1 MKVVLVDASVQAANV
16 AERILANAGH
26 SVSVVT
32 DVDRALSSIQE
43 APPDLLVVEPKLA
56 KTSGLELVKQVRK
69 INHTGY
75 VYILTLATDGAP
87 AAVAAAYAAGSDD
100 FMRKPVTREE
110 LLGRA
115 AGAERLQAIVKAA
128 ITRATHLDN
137 EVGNA
142 IERLEAWK
150 HVDEITCQELAA
162 MLNAEFQ
169 RHVWHR
175 PSNDAFGAT
184 IRLTLPSE
192 RLDVRFSIIADIATY
207 SVLGNLV
214 LGVEPSAV
222 ERDDLIKEMVNT
234 AAGAFKRNLL
244 QANVDL
250 TIGLPEP
257 TTAEIA
263 QQIPDGTAVQR
274 SVLVGEGA
282 TLHAIVTVGPQPNE
296 LVPANRLR
304 EGMVVVRAVTNESG
318 ALLIPAGT
326 RVTSSTADRVAKQ
339 LGEQLIAV
347 TLV

>member
-1 MKVVLVDASVQAANV
+1 MSQDGYANT
-16 AERILANAGH
+16 I
-26 SVSVVT
+26 
-32 DVDRALSSIQE
+32 
-43 APPDLLVVEPKLA
+43 
-56 KTSGLELVKQVRK
+56 SGLLRKRAELMGESQA
-69 INHTGY
+69 
-75 VYILTLATDGAP
+75 L
-87 AAVAAAYAAGSDD
+87 
-100 FMRKPVTREE
+100 REKM
-110 LLGRA
+110 A
-115 AGAERLQAIVKAA
+115 
-128 ITRATHLDN
+128 

-263 QQIPDGTAVQR
+263 QQIPEAQK
-274 SVLVGEGA
+274 
-282 TLHAIVTVGPQPNE
+282 Q
-296 LVPANRLR
+296 
-304 EGMVVVRAVTNESG
+304 
-318 ALLIPAGT
+318 ALLEQ
-326 RVTSSTADRVAKQ
+326 AKKLQ
-339 LGEQLIAV
+339 AAAH
-347 TLV
+347 